1 MTLSVV
7 SGLMS
12 SDGPGHERL
21 VERIDAGLIAFLDE
35 RQASLADLG
44 DDLVPVLQAVRSFV
58 LDGGKRL
65 RPRFVYWG
73 WRSAGTHDPDAAV
86 ITAAASLELL
96 HACALV
102 HDDVMDASDTRRGN
116 PAVHAAFA
124 SIHREAGWTGDA
136 DAFGTASAILI
147 GDLLLSWSEA
157 MFTSADLPPE
167 HRPGARRV
175 YDRMR
180 ELVMAGQYL
189 DVLVQARGEFSVDEA
204 LRVITFKTSK
214 YTVEGPLHLGAAAAG
229 APPEVFAALSA
240 YGLAVGEAFQL
251 RDDVLGVFGDPGV
264 TGKPAGDDLREGK
277 QTLLTALA
285 MERATDAQAAALRAG
300 LGNRELATEGVAAL
314 RNVIVATGA
323 LDQVE
328 HRIAAKASEARV
340 ALDDDALDDDATRV
354 LTDLIGTAT
363 HRHS

>member
-1 MTLSVV
+1 
-7 SGLMS
+7 MS
-12 SDGPGHERL
+12 SDGPGHDRL
-21 VERIDAGLIAFLDE
+21 VERIDAGLTAFLDE
-35 RQASLADLG
+35 RESSLAALG
-44 DDLVPVLQAVRSFV
+44 DDLLPVVHAARSFV

-65 RPRFVYWG
+65 RPRFAYWG
-73 WRSAGTHDPDAAV
+73 WRAAGGQDANPGI

-124 SIHREAGWTGDA
+124 AQHRAAGWTGNA
-136 DAFGTASAILI
+136 DAFGTAAAILI
-147 GDLLLSWSEA
+147 GDLLLSWSDA
-157 MFTSADLPPE
+157 MFASADLAPQ
-167 HRPGARRV
+167 HRPGTRRV
-175 YDRMR
+175 YDGMR

-189 DVLVQARGEFSVDEA
+189 DVLVQARGDFSVDEA

-229 APPEVFAALSA
+229 APPEVSAALST

-251 RDDVLGVFGDPGV
+251 RDDVLGVFGDPQV

-285 MERATDAQAAALRAG
+285 MQGATSGQAEMLQAR
-300 LGNRELATEGVAAL
+300 LGSRTLSPGDIVAL
-314 RNVIVATGA
+314 RNILVATGA
-323 LDQVE
+323 LEQVE
-328 HRIAAKASEARV
+328 QRIAAKANEARA
-340 ALDDDALDDDATRV
+340 ALDDEAVDPDAARALA
-354 LTDLIGTAT
+354 DLVGTAT
-363 HRHS
+363 RRHS